1 VIVKVCASLITNRPL
16 KRANRLRRFPLPGF
30 RCIASIMIVI
40 TDTDGLAE
48 FCARQIGSGFVA
60 VDTEF
65 MRERTFWP
73 ILCLVQVAG
82 PEEAAAVD
90 ALAPGIDLAPLLA
103 LMADQSILKVFHA
116 ARQDI
121 EIFFNL
127 SGTVP
132 TPIFDT
138 QIAAMVCGFGD
149 AASYETLVSKLA
161 QASLDKS
168 SRFTDWSRRP
178 LTERQIRYALADVVH
193 LRTVYERLQQRLSS
207 NGRAGWFAEEMAELS
222 SPETYRSDPG
232 EAWRRFRLRGR
243 VDPRFFGVLREL
255 AAWRETAARQRNLP
269 RGRIM
274 RDEAVLEIAAH
285 VPKTIEAL
293 GRTRSLGKG
302 IAEGKLGSDI
312 LDAIRRGLADVASLE
327 PPTPAKAESPPGM
340 GPLIELLRVLLKQRC
355 EEHQVAQKLLA
366 SAEDL
371 EAIAADDE
379 APVRALSGWRREIFG
394 KDALALKHGRLALT
408 VRRNRISLVELSDG
422 SQQ

>member
-1 VIVKVCASLITNRPL
+1 MT
-16 KRANRLRRFPLPGF
+16 
-30 RCIASIMIVI
+30 VI
-40 TDTDGLAE
+40 TDTAALAE
-48 FCARQIGSGFVA
+48 FCARQRGSAFVA

-65 MRERTFWP
+65 MRERTYWP

-82 PEEAAAVD
+82 AEEKAAID

-103 LMADQSILKVFHA
+103 LMADRGILKVFHA

-132 TPIFDT
+132 APLFDT

-149 AASYETLVSKLA
+149 AASYETLVGKLA
-161 QASLDKS
+161 QATLDKS

-178 LTERQIRYALADVVH
+178 LTDRQIQYALADVIH
-193 LRTVYERLQQRLSS
+193 LRTVYEKLQQRLAS
-207 NGRAGWFAEEMAELS
+207 NGRASWFAEEMAELS
-222 SPETYRSDPG
+222 NPETYRSDPSG
-232 EAWRRFRLRGR
+232 AWRRFRLRGR
-243 VDPRFFGVLREL
+243 VDPRFFGVLREV
-255 AAWRETAARQRNLP
+255 AAWRESAARQRNLP

-285 VPKTIEAL
+285 LPKSIDTLA
-293 GRTRSLGKG
+293 RTRSLAKG
-302 IAEGKLGSDI
+302 VAEGKLGGEI
-312 LDAIRRGLADVASLE
+312 LEAVRRGLADAPRLE
-327 PPTPAKAESPPGM
+327 PPARSRADPPPGI
-340 GPLIELLRVLLKQRC
+340 GPLLELLRVLLKQRC

-379 APVRALSGWRREIFG
+379 APVPALAGWRREIFG

-408 VRRNRISLVELSDG
+408 VRGNRISLVELPDTDIG
-422 SQQ
+422 R